1 MMPSILMTVMMDMAA
16 VGAPLRLKGVLHLAK
31 IRSKAMEHLLN
42 HVVGANEKR
51 VIPDFGGQVA
61 ISQMP
66 GKAHQLIR
74 IFMPDLDN

>member
-1 MMPSILMTVMMDMAA
+1 
-16 VGAPLRLKGVLHLAK
+16 
-31 IRSKAMEHLLN
+31 MEHLLN
-42 HVVGANEKR
+42 HVVGANAKR